1 MANPE
6 KDKTPTRATRTPARA
21 TATRAEKPAREK
33 PPAEAVD
40 ETPSG
45 KALAAVGN
53 LDGETVD
60 PADVEKALEHGEKY
74 QAEKK
79 KHRWG

>member
-1 MANPE
+1 MADAKKKAPE
-6 KDKTPTRATRTPARA
+6 YPD
-21 TATRAEKPAREK
+21 
-33 PPAEAVD
+33 
-40 ETPSG
+40 TPSG

-53 LDGETVD
+53 LDGED
-60 PADVEKALEHGEKY
+60 IKPNEVEAALAHGEAY

>member
-1 MANPE
+1 MADAKKKEPE
-6 KDKTPTRATRTPARA
+6 YPD
-21 TATRAEKPAREK
+21 
-33 PPAEAVD
+33 
-40 ETPSG
+40 TPSG

-53 LDGETVD
+53 LDGE
-60 PADVEKALEHGEKY
+60 DVKPEDVAKANAHGEAY